1 MFCWCVDVLIVCIFQ
16 LNVSAVLLIVLVF
29 VCFVVVVV
37 VFIIKKGRGSVVLGN
52 LSL

>member
-16 LNVSAVLLIVLVF
+16 LNVSAVLLIVLLF
-29 VCFVVVVV
+29 VCFVVVV
-37 VFIIKKGRGSVVLGN
+37 VFIIKKGRGSVVLGK

>member
-1 MFCWCVDVLIVCIFQ
+1 LIVCIFQ